1 MGCQRIVP
9 HDMMFKSLRTSE
21 AAAAAAESSAAATVG
36 KAAGTIDRKSLER
49 IAAVLVEGGK
59 MEHAEFKVPLRLHSV
74 GAASKTSDA
83 FDTLRIRL
91 YLSHDLTKSS
101 EEVIQFVQQ
110 RVFEVTIQRQK
121 AAHGKRKPAPL
132 SLKTEAVEAGESSYQ
147 AGDAGASAMASGEAA
162 STREAA
168 DATAD
173 RDGSKLNRTEVG
185 AAAALVALWPSFT
198 PRPPLPL
205 SLDRRRRERVGSPG
219 LRAPGNCC
227 TRTVT
232 YSV

>member
-1 MGCQRIVP
+1 
-9 HDMMFKSLRTSE
+9 MMFKSLRTSE
-21 AAAAAAESSAAATVG
+21 ATAAAAESSAAATVG

-59 MEHAEFKVPLRLHSV
+59 MEHAEFRVPLRLHSV

-83 FDTLRIRL
+83 FDTLHIRL

-121 AAHGKRKPAPL
+121 AAHGKRKVQPAPH

-168 DATAD
+168 DAAAD

-198 PRPPLPL
+198 LRAPLPG
-205 SLDRRRRERVGSPG
+205 SSDRRRRERVGSPG
-219 LRAPGNCC
+219 RRGPGNCC